1 MVFICPAL
9 QSHVVHRHFWVRFT
23 HFVSPL
29 KDMMD
34 NFSSHNFGLIQLFD
48 DILESHFWL
57 RLIFMEIS
65 DTLHI

>member
-1 MVFICPAL
+1 
-9 QSHVVHRHFWVRFT
+9 
-23 HFVSPL
+23 
-29 KDMMD
+29 MMD